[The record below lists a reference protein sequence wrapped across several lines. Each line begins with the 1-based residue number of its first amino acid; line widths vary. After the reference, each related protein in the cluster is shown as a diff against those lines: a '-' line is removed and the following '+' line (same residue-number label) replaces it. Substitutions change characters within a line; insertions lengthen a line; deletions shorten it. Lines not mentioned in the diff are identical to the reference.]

1 MQFFVIQAGLTLALF
16 LLRWMFIWTNTVA
29 NNVSWPI
36 VNNLFYV
43 IVLSWL
49 FTLGWFVKNYVEKSR
64 EEALENEIR
73 SLRNS
78 NYTEEEKNRRLKE
91 INKDLF
97 NEKERFITM
106 VENIIARAGS
116 IHTEFVV
123 TSSGRAV
130 IEQEK
135 SVVSSFT

>member
-1 MQFFVIQAGLTLALF
+1 MQFFVIQAGLTLVLF
-16 LLRWMFIWTNTVA
+16 LLRWIFIWTNTVA

-36 VNNLFYV
+36 VNNLFFV
-43 IVLSWL
+43 VVLSWL

-73 SLRNS
+73 RLRSS
-78 NYTEEEKNRRLKE
+78 NYSEEEKNRKLKE
-91 INKDLF
+91 KNIELF
-97 NEKERFITM
+97 KEKERFITM

-123 TSSGRAV
+123 TSSERAV